1 MLQEKERQIALIT
14 LENISKNYDEKQI
27 LKSISLKAAD
37 GQTLAVVGES
47 GCGKTTLLRIIAG
60 LEKSDTGTIEIDGI
74 QMNENVEPHER
85 NIAMV
90 FQDATLWNH
99 MTVKRNITFGM
110 KKVEESKVLDIA
122 KAFGIDTLLNR
133 YPEEISGGQ
142 TKRVS
147 LARALVSDKSMLLLD
162 EPLSNLDKETREEV
176 LAYMKNNVCGKKTM
190 LYVTHD
196 ENEVTYLDCEV
207 IRL

>member
-1 MLQEKERQIALIT
+1 MII
-14 LENISKNYDEKQI
+14 LENISKKYEDKQI
-27 LKSISLKAAD
+27 LESVSLKVDD

-60 LEKSDTGTIEIDGI
+60 LEKSDTGRVEIDGI
-74 QMNENVEPHER
+74 QMNECVEPHER

-99 MTVKRNITFGM
+99 MTVKKNILFGM
-110 KKVEESKVLDIA
+110 KKRDEDKVLAIA
-122 KAFGIDTLLNR
+122 KTFGIDTLLER

-142 TKRVS
+142 AKRVS
-147 LARALVSDKSMLLLD
+147 LARAAASDKEILLLD
-162 EPLSNLDKETREEV
+162 EPLSNLDKETKEEM
-176 LAYMKNNVCGKKTM
+176 LAYLKKNICGKKTM

-196 ENEVTYLDCEV
+196 EREVSYLDCEV

>member
-1 MLQEKERQIALIT
+1 MIT

-74 QMNENVEPHER
+74 QMNENVDPHER

-142 TKRVS
+142 AKRVS
-147 LARALVSDKSMLLLD
+147 LVRALVSDKSILLLD

>member
-74 QMNENVEPHER
+74 QMNENVDPHER

-142 TKRVS
+142 AKRVS
-147 LARALVSDKSMLLLD
+147 LVRALVSDKSILLLD